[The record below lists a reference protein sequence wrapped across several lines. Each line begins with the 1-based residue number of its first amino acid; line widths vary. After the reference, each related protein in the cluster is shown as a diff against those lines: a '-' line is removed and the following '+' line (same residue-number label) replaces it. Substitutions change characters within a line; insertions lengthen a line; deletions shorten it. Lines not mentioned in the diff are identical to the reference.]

1 MRNIDH
7 ERARVRRGR
16 TLLGAAG
23 LASIIGTGAFLASG
37 PMAPERDSES
47 APPASRSV
55 AQQAMSGAEVAAGA
69 AARAQP
75 MGPVAP
81 DAAATDKPKST
92 AERLDDARNANKRMG
107 TEVRRQRLREPS
119 KADPGKV
126 RTVENG
132 TLKDN
137 RRMMRIVSSRQDLT
151 NFRELAWIADEG
163 KPFRNA
169 RCSRTVQ
176 VSENVEP
183 KEKPTMLMCWRLT
196 PKKSVYT
203 ITVDL
208 KKNPTPQEGVA
219 ALERE
224 WKRMG

>member
-1 MRNIDH
+1 
-7 ERARVRRGR
+7 
-16 TLLGAAG
+16 
-23 LASIIGTGAFLASG
+23 
-37 PMAPERDSES
+37 
-47 APPASRSV
+47 
-55 AQQAMSGAEVAAGA
+55 MSGAEVAAGA